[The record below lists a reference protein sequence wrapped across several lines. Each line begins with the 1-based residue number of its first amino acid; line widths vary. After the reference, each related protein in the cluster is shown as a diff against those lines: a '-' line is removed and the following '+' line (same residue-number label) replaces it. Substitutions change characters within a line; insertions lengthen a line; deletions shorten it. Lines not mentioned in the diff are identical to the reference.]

1 MNMETIKKALLY
13 IIKKQKEG
21 VETTV
26 TFDAPLNEVLNI
38 IKELSIENE
47 NNYQVMQKNDSVLL
61 ETNYGLITIKEN
73 NNLSKSNE

>member
-1 MNMETIKKALLY
+1 MEPNEFIHWRMS
-13 IIKKQKEG
+13 
-21 VETTV
+21 V
-26 TFDAPLNEVLNI
+26 NEVLNI

>member
-38 IKELSIENE
+38 IK
-47 NNYQVMQKNDSVLL
+47 
-61 ETNYGLITIKEN
+61 
-73 NNLSKSNE
+73 